1 MYKLQQPEVLNRS
14 LPTTYPRGRRTTSTT
29 AALSKKSGGKLLYYT
44 LLGYTFVF
52 YSQIGGRLPF
62 LAPFRVELLLGVFA
76 LALAISKIMK
86 KEVRWDE
93 NRLNRAAITFLFAC
107 FATVPFAFVRMRAL
121 EQSVMILKFFA
132 IYLMIITAI
141 DNRAKLEG
149 FIKVYLAMVALVFV
163 QPFLL
168 SLVGMGFVYNNHM
181 MRLGGVTGY
190 FAHPNMLAIVTA
202 SSLPFFYYYMRDSK
216 SKKVKIVCLLLL
228 LISVRVIMLTQSR
241 TGFVG
246 VAAFVFL
253 VWMRSKRKVMGAI
266 ACLVMAAVGWTF
278 APQQTRDRF
287 LTLFRVLDVMTT
299 DRDTWTEEED
309 DTLGSMESRLELT
322 QRTLIAFAENPVL
335 GLGLGCFASYNGR
348 RWGLWFPP
356 HNTFLQVLAEAGILG
371 FITLMFVI
379 YRTYQNLLR
388 VRRESEQLNTKDGFF
403 ATTADA
409 VMASYLTFMVVAL
422 FGIELVNNHWW
433 VMGGLSVVLL
443 RVLSHERALL
453 DSDNLGASAKA

>member
-1 MYKLQQPEVLNRS
+1 
-14 LPTTYPRGRRTTSTT
+14 
-29 AALSKKSGGKLLYYT
+29 
-44 LLGYTFVF
+44 
-52 YSQIGGRLPF
+52 
-62 LAPFRVELLLGVFA
+62 
-76 LALAISKIMK
+76 
-86 KEVRWDE
+86 
-93 NRLNRAAITFLFAC
+93 
-107 FATVPFAFVRMRAL
+107 
-121 EQSVMILKFFA
+121 
-132 IYLMIITAI
+132 
-141 DNRAKLEG
+141 
-149 FIKVYLAMVALVFV
+149 
-163 QPFLL
+163 
-168 SLVGMGFVYNNHM
+168 
-181 MRLGGVTGY
+181 
-190 FAHPNMLAIVTA
+190 
-202 SSLPFFYYYMRDSK
+202 
-216 SKKVKIVCLLLL
+216 
-228 LISVRVIMLTQSR
+228 
-241 TGFVG
+241 
-246 VAAFVFL
+246 
-253 VWMRSKRKVMGAI
+253 
-266 ACLVMAAVGWTF
+266 
-278 APQQTRDRF
+278 
-287 LTLFRVLDVMTT
+287 
-299 DRDTWTEEED
+299 
-309 DTLGSMESRLELT
+309 MESRLELT